1 MIKNKIFILV
11 ILLFF
16 VTCCANRQRE
26 ESILSKEKD
35 SFKLLGKKVAS
46 VDSILPYQKNKTV
59 FLFNYYDCGSCVDAG
74 FLITKRIDSLYG
86 GQRVYIVSTMG
97 DPLYYQKRNSYDY
110 YVYLDSK
117 DLIRKELK
125 YIQTPIVILFDSAN
139 YVQDYIFPNVSDSGE
154 ITSFIKSTVSGCLPA
169 FTKESYK
176 K

>member
-1 MIKNKIFILV
+1 MI
-11 ILLFF
+11 
-16 VTCCANRQRE
+16 
-26 ESILSKEKD
+26 
-35 SFKLLGKKVAS
+35 
-46 VDSILPYQKNKTV
+46 
-59 FLFNYYDCGSCVDAG
+59 AG
-74 FLITKRIDSLYG
+74 VVWMQVFLITKRIDSLYG

-154 ITSFIKSTVSGCLPA
+154 ITSFIKSTLSGCLPA